1 MKVNLVALTQP
12 MIEGINTAEE
22 LIVFCARVS
31 NPNNQLNFGTS
42 EKLIQY
48 CIKHQH
54 WSIFAQADMT
64 VRIETSRAI
73 GAQIIRHK
81 SADFQEFSQRYAA
94 AQAYEPIELR
104 KQGAT
109 NRQVGDEPYDP
120 IFDLEG
126 HNASWVIEQFIKDS
140 EDLYNKLISH
150 GIAKECARM
159 VLPMTTQTTLFMK
172 NNIRNWLAYLNV
184 RLHNTCQKEHREVAE
199 KIRDIFLEQ
208 FPIVSSCF
216 DNFTDSFNT
225 HFM

>member
-31 NPNNQLNFGTS
+31 NPSNQMNFDTS
-42 EKLIQY
+42 EKLIRY

-73 GAQIIRHK
+73 GAQILRHK

-104 KQGAT
+104 KQGTT

-120 IFDLEG
+120 VFDLEG
-126 HNASWVIEQFIKDS
+126 HNASWVIEQFIRDS
-140 EDLYNKLISH
+140 EELYNKLISH
-150 GIAKECARM
+150 GVAKECARM
-159 VLPMTTQTTLFMK
+159 VLPMTTQTTMYMK
-172 NNIRNWLAYLNV
+172 NNVRNWIHYINLRVQND
-184 RLHNTCQKEHREVAE
+184 TQKEHRDVANAI
-199 KIRDIFLEQ
+199 KVIFQEQ
-208 FPIVSSCF
+208 FPVISAALWNSEES
-216 DNFTDSFNT
+216 T
-225 HFM
+225 